1 MKRIL
6 TMVFAAMAL
15 MTMWGQTNLALNQP
29 SIATSATAGR
39 PASAGNDGDNGTR
52 WESAS
57 ADPQQWQVD
66 LGEAQDFNTISICWE
81 GAYGKTFEI
90 LGGNSVG
97 DDGFIT
103 DGVVLTSIEG
113 QTLSGFPYVQR
124 LTLPQTA
131 NYRYVQFK
139 GIERGTG
146 WGYSFFEFGVYNIV
160 GDPVLTTL
168 KLTASGTQVEIGQSL
183 NLTLAASDE
192 LGAPYTV
199 DNVQYVLSNPSV
211 GTVVNGVFTGTVVGE
226 TTIKAVSGNVESNAV
241 TVNVV
246 GGQKIDLFTDWQYR
260 VYNLGLATDGS
271 KVGAFDANPGSV
283 WDFLNGKT
291 TAADEASRTYDVG
304 FIADLRGI
312 YDLSSIAIH
321 FEGACSEEFTLAFA
335 GEDGV
340 FGETVLTGGTHVAD
354 VNNHTE
360 TFDCSAFTD
369 VRYVKF
375 LSTKAATIYG
385 VKIFDFSVIGTLVNA
400 VSDDVAPVIASATAD
415 ADAATET
422 SVTLNI
428 NASDNSSKFFAYI
441 INNNAATIYTSGE
454 GQNIVIGNLESGTEY
469 TFSVVAIDAFNN
481 RSEAMTVTAKTAGQ
495 GIVGE
500 KIDLFTDW
508 QYRIYNL
515 GLATSGSKDGAFDQQ
530 TTDSPWDLL
539 GKTTAND
546 EASRTY
552 DVGFIADLRGIY
564 DLSRIAINFEGACSQ
579 EFTLAFAGEDGVFG
593 ETVLNGGT
601 GVAGTNGHTETFDC
615 SAFTGVRYV
624 KFLSTKAATQW
635 GVKIF
640 DFTVI
645 GALVN
650 AVNDTE
656 APVIVSAEA
665 DADAATRTSVTLNLN
680 TTDNSSKYIAYSI
693 NDEIYALGTSKTGI
707 PATIVFDG
715 LNSATEY
722 PFTIF
727 AIDAFNNRSETV
739 TVTASTVDDSNSQ
752 KIDLFTDCEYRVY
765 NLGLATSTSK
775 VGAFD
780 DNDASLWDMYKET
793 GTDEASR
800 TYDVGFIADLRGIYN
815 LSEISIHFEGACS
828 ENFTLAFAGEDGVF
842 GETVL
847 EGGATGTNNH
857 TETFECSTFK
867 NVRYVKFLST
877 KAATQWSVKIYD
889 FSVIGTLVSAVSD
902 TEAPVITS
910 AEADAD
916 AATETSVTLNINAS
930 DNSSKYVAYSINNVI
945 YALGTSVA
953 GTNAPIVINDLNG
966 GTSYEFTVIA
976 IDAFNNR
983 SEAVTVTAQTTG
995 EVFILTAAPAPTQ
1008 AAENV
1013 VSIYSDT
1020 YTPATTISIG
1030 DWSQA
1035 TQAAEETIDD
1045 NAMYLFTNF
1054 NYLGFEY
1061 TTDVDLAGME
1071 YLHVDV
1077 LPMQPMNL
1085 GVTPIMR
1092 AGAGATEQSTLVG
1105 DLTPRQW
1112 NSIDLPLSAFTNID
1126 FNAGVK
1132 SFQFKFDRGTASE
1145 KLYIDNLYFW
1155 KNASTEPVLGD
1166 VTGDGKVD
1174 VSDVNAVI
1182 NMMLGKATMDP
1193 NADLNND
1200 GKVDVSD
1207 VNAIINIMLGKTIN

>member
-39 PASAGNDGDNGTR
+39 PASAGNDGDDNGTR

-66 LGEAQDFNTISICWE
+66 LGEAQDFNTIVITWE

-90 LGGNSVG
+90 LGGNTVG

-199 DNVQYVLSNPSV
+199 NNVQYVLSNPSV
-211 GTVVNGVFTGTVVGE
+211 GTVANDVFTGTAVGE

-241 TVNVV
+241 AVNVV
-246 GGQKIDLFTDWQYR
+246 GGQKIDLFTDWLYR
-260 VYNLGLATDGS
+260 IYNLGLATSTS
-271 KVGAFDANPGSV
+271 KVGAFDANPGSL
-283 WDFLNGKT
+283 WDLLGKT
-291 TAADEASRTYDVG
+291 TANDEASRTYDVG

-400 VSDDVAPVIASATAD
+400 VT
-415 ADAATET
+415 
-422 SVTLNI
+422 
-428 NASDNSSKFFAYI
+428 
-441 INNNAATIYTSGE
+441 
-454 GQNIVIGNLESGTEY
+454 
-469 TFSVVAIDAFNN
+469 
-481 RSEAMTVTAKTAGQ
+481 
-495 GIVGE
+495 
-500 KIDLFTDW
+500 
-508 QYRIYNL
+508 
-515 GLATSGSKDGAFDQQ
+515 
-530 TTDSPWDLL
+530 
-539 GKTTAND
+539 
-546 EASRTY
+546 
-552 DVGFIADLRGIY
+552 
-564 DLSRIAINFEGACSQ
+564 
-579 EFTLAFAGEDGVFG
+579 
-593 ETVLNGGT
+593 
-601 GVAGTNGHTETFDC
+601 
-615 SAFTGVRYV
+615 
-624 KFLSTKAATQW
+624 
-635 GVKIF
+635 
-640 DFTVI
+640 
-645 GALVN
+645 
-650 AVNDTE
+650 
-656 APVIVSAEA
+656 
-665 DADAATRTSVTLNLN
+665 
-680 TTDNSSKYIAYSI
+680 
-693 NDEIYALGTSKTGI
+693 
-707 PATIVFDG
+707 
-715 LNSATEY
+715 
-722 PFTIF
+722 
-727 AIDAFNNRSETV
+727 
-739 TVTASTVDDSNSQ
+739 
-752 KIDLFTDCEYRVY
+752 
-765 NLGLATSTSK
+765 
-775 VGAFD
+775 
-780 DNDASLWDMYKET
+780 
-793 GTDEASR
+793 
-800 TYDVGFIADLRGIYN
+800 
-815 LSEISIHFEGACS
+815 
-828 ENFTLAFAGEDGVF
+828 
-842 GETVL
+842 
-847 EGGATGTNNH
+847 
-857 TETFECSTFK
+857 
-867 NVRYVKFLST
+867 
-877 KAATQWSVKIYD
+877 
-889 FSVIGTLVSAVSD
+889 D

-910 AEADAD
+910 ATADAD

-945 YALGTSVA
+945 YALGTCVA

-995 EVFILTAAPAPTQ
+995 EVFILTAAPAPTHV
-1008 AAENV
+1008 AANV
-1013 VSIYSDT
+1013 VSIYSNA
-1020 YTPATTISIG
+1020 YEPATAHWIG
-1030 DWSQA
+1030 GWGQT
-1035 TQAAEETIDD
+1035 TQTAFETVDGD
-1045 NAMYLFTNF
+1045 EMYVFTNF

-1182 NMMLGKATMDP
+1182 NMMLGKATMDL